1 MSERK
6 QRISFQSGPR
16 ISKSLLFGEK
26 NKQTNKQ
33 TKIKNKKEQMSWAE
47 IFGQI
52 GFHCDFFVFLRDH
65 LLMRESFNF
74 QPTTKKVIYS
84 ARNLFQLK
92 IQKHKTMAS

>member
-1 MSERK
+1 
-6 QRISFQSGPR
+6 
-16 ISKSLLFGEK
+16 
-26 NKQTNKQ
+26 
-33 TKIKNKKEQMSWAE
+33 MSWAE

-74 QPTTKKVIYS
+74 QPTTKKVICS

-92 IQKHKTMAS
+92 IQKLKTMAS